1 MKKILMFFAFASLAI
16 SSMAQDEL
24 SSGTSQMKYG
34 VSTNSFWSN
43 WFVQA
48 NASFSAFYMDE
59 DYGKGLSESP
69 FKSFRHDFGAS
80 FAIGKWFTP
89 ALGLR
94 IKINGVWGKM
104 PYLNEKMKY
113 WNLQEQV
120 LFNLSNMIYGYS
132 DTRVWNFIPYMGFG
146 TLRDC
151 SIDRYAMGYSV
162 GILNTFKINRHI
174 MLNFDINLSGAEK
187 DFDGIHDNLKS
198 TYFKSKDHIVS
209 AEVGV
214 TFNIGKSSWDKTP
227 DVDAIQ
233 TLNQGQID
241 AMSAQLADVQDENTK
256 LQELVD
262 SKSGLSDSLTEVI
275 EKKDSGSIATI
286 PLSIFFN
293 VNELR
298 VVSRRELL
306 NVKTIVNFA
315 KANGSEIVVTGYAD
329 SKTGQSQYNKNL
341 SQKRAD
347 AIANELVKMGVK
359 RSKIQVV
366 AAGETNDLSPFDYNR
381 RVTIEIK

>member
-1 MKKILMFFAFASLAI
+1 MKKILIFFAFASCATF
-16 SSMAQDEL
+16 SMAQDEL
-24 SSGTSQMKYG
+24 SSGVSRMKYS

-48 NASFSAFYMDE
+48 NASYNAFYMDE
-59 DYGKGLSESP
+59 DHGKGLSENP
-69 FKSFRHDFGAS
+69 FKSFRRDFGAS

-94 IKINGVWGKM
+94 TKINGIWGKM
-104 PYLNEKMKY
+104 PSMNEKIKY
-113 WNLQEQV
+113 WNLQEQA

-132 DTRVWNFIPYMGFG
+132 DTRVWNFIPYIGFG

-151 SIDRYAMGYSV
+151 SDNRYAMGYSV
-162 GILNTFKINRHI
+162 GLLNTFKINKHI

-187 DFDGIHDNLKS
+187 DFDGVHGNQKS
-198 TYFKSKDHIVS
+198 ISFKSKDNILC
-209 AEVGV
+209 AEMGV

-233 TLNQGQID
+233 ALNQGQTD

-262 SKSGLSDSLTEVI
+262 SKSGLSDSLTEVVG
-275 EKKDSGSIATI
+275 KTDSESMVKIS
-286 PLSIFFN
+286 LSIFFN
-293 VNELR
+293 IND
-298 VVSRRELL
+298 SRIASRKELL
-306 NVKTIVNFA
+306 NVKTVATYA

-329 SKTGQSQYNKNL
+329 SKTGNPDYNKNL

-347 AIANELVKMGVK
+347 TIANELVRMGVE
-359 RSKIQVV
+359 RSKIEVV
-366 AAGETNDLSPFDYNR
+366 AAGGTTELSPFDYNR
-381 RVTIEIK
+381 RVTVEIK